1 MKKKT
6 EMTKAERDEMTQY
19 FREAMAYEGTGRKHI
34 LTARRMFNQD
44 SPELSIKM
52 LKRAIR
58 EGLSNAADGAAY
70 MLIEVQK

>member
-6 EMTKAERDEMTQY
+6 DMTQAERNEIEQY
-19 FREAMAYEGTGRKHI
+19 FREAMAYEGTGRKHV
-34 LTARRMFNQD
+34 LTARRMFNAD
-44 SPELSIKM
+44 CPGLSIKM

-58 EGLSNAADGAAY
+58 EGLSNAADGAAF